1 MPEVSY
7 SQLLNQ
13 YHTAISKAQNFQDEL
28 RKKKE
33 QWAKREKEFGIT
45 EKLMR
50 ELCEDILAKDGTEMK
65 LGKEYSWSSIPLNK
79 LIKKTGDV
87 FRQYNCSRTE
97 LEKRLMQIA
106 EERRQQ
112 VESLQD
118 QIMRMKAKAG
128 KIDTSDIPESTPA
141 KEKEYNPK
149 EIQEVIS
156 SDKDVNLAEQALME
170 DMEEDGQLIQLTPRS
185 VPSTTNQK
193 NVKEKQKTKKREKS
207 RKSPV
212 DEAFLVTFH
221 EIEEK
226 MNNFEWEVLKA
237 IGDTGYST
245 FEDIAGEIFNRLT
258 KVSKNR
264 VRNACE
270 TLKNMGLLHNDT
282 VKTPIRSFVV
292 FYMETL
298 GEKIYEKKYRKPA
311 VISEFEKIVKEHD
324 NPIHGYS
331 IKELRLMLEEMNCFT
346 MISDENRKHP
356 IRIEKNIIY
365 IPDVFCTFKRE
376 KGNGKIYFEY
386 ECGNHTQ
393 TDFNSKL
400 NRMVKVMR
408 ILNFVT
414 PNAEAAEKICNQ
426 VSSWIK
432 SRGSNS
438 LDKVKV
444 RVTTL
449 RQIKGVNVFKDEN
462 WKFIFIPQKSSEPVG
477 QF

>member
-13 YHTAISKAQNFQDEL
+13 YHTAISKAQNFQEEL
-28 RKKKE
+28 GKKKD

-45 EKLMR
+45 EKLIR
-50 ELCEDILAKDGTEMK
+50 ELCEDILAKDGGEMK
-65 LGKEYSWSSIPLNK
+65 LGEEYSWSNIPLNE
-79 LIKKTGDV
+79 LIKKAGDV
-87 FRQYNCSRTE
+87 FRQYNSNRTE
-97 LEKRLMQIA
+97 LEKKLMQIA

-112 VESLQD
+112 TESLKD
-118 QIMRMKAKAG
+118 QIIRMKSKTG
-128 KIDTSDIPESTPA
+128 IDNAPGIKESVPP
-141 KEKEYNPK
+141 KEEEYTPK
-149 EIQEVIS
+149 EIQAVIS
-156 SDKDVNLAEQALME
+156 TDKDVNLDEQALM
-170 DMEEDGQLIQLTPRS
+170 DDIEEDGQFIQLTPRS

-193 NVKEKQKTKKREKS
+193 NVKEKQKAKKREKS
-207 RKSPV
+207 RKSSV
-212 DEAFLVTFH
+212 DESFLLTFR
-221 EIEEK
+221 EIEKK
-226 MNNFEWEVLKA
+226 MDEFEWEVLKA
-237 IGDTGYST
+237 IGDTGHST
-245 FEDIAGEIFNRLT
+245 FEDIAGEIFKRKT

-264 VRNACE
+264 IRNACE
-270 TLKNMGLLHNDT
+270 TLKNMGLLQNET

-292 FYMETL
+292 YYMETL
-298 GEKIYEKKYRKPA
+298 GEKIYEKKYGKQA
-311 VISEFEKIVKEHD
+311 TLSEFEKIIKEHD
-324 NPIHGYS
+324 NPIHGYG
-331 IKELRLMLEEMNCFT
+331 IKELRLILEEMNCFT
-346 MISDENRKHP
+346 TISDENRKHP

-426 VSSWIK
+426 VSNWIK

-438 LDKVKV
+438 LDRVKV
-444 RVTTL
+444 RVTTI
-449 RQIKGVNVFKDEN
+449 RQLKGVNVFKDEN
-462 WKFIFIPQKSSEPVG
+462 WRFVFIPQKSCEPVG